1 MTPIQKLNSFFN
13 NKMQFEREFA
23 NFGFRFNDS
32 LKQELKELKKSNV
45 FDKELINK
53 YIFIQSEMYF
63 FKSIEQNLGEF
74 EQEIN
79 YKVNVVG
86 QNDLKSEFIFSNI
99 QKLIKLSKIIELI
112 SKEYPQIN
120 LVKALAKAKLF
131 SDITG
136 GIQHI
141 EPLYKRTSDEILDE
155 IVSIGNEIRDK
166 TVPKN
171 VLLKLYDF
179 EYSDVYIGFLTKT
192 SIIINNSIQRII
204 SENNQIL
211 IEKYDISE
219 KQPFLISKEPN
230 QIDKKSEYI
239 DSHQIKPK
247 SELLREYLQKYG
259 FFELEKVKI
268 LSEQNQVVLIEKICE
283 NKLPYAI
290 AMFDYLNF
298 IDYLSKMH
306 FVVKTKLNKE
316 ISKWFESDSEGR
328 TVKGNLSSLQKH
340 STENKVRYTAYKHKN
355 NVATD
360 YEQLK

>member
-1 MTPIQKLNSFFN
+1 MTPIQKLNSFFID
-13 NKMQFEREFA
+13 KKQFEREFA

-32 LKQELKELKKSNV
+32 LKQELKELKKSNE

-63 FKSIEQNLGEF
+63 LKSIEQNLGEF

-112 SKEYPQIN
+112 SKEYPLIN
-120 LVKALAKAKLF
+120 SVKALAKAKLF

-141 EPLYKRTSDEILDE
+141 EPLYLRTSDDILDE

-179 EYSDVYIGFLTKT
+179 EYSDVYIGFLIKAYQVIT
-192 SIIINNSIQRII
+192 NSIQSII
-204 SENNQIL
+204 SENKQILNKKYVVLETPPFLKQKEETTTIVKEKPILKINQIAL
-211 IEKYDISE
+211 KYFYEGIQITRKNGNDIAKKNGHNSGEKLFQKYTFYTSQSNRKGRPSHCTEKKLKNKIELFESVI
-219 KQPFLISKEPN
+219 
-230 QIDKKSEYI
+230 
-239 DSHQIKPK
+239 
-247 SELLREYLQKYG
+247 ELLPTNKQEKLKDEVLLLKNIFDAEYQ
-259 FFELEKVKI
+259 
-268 LSEQNQVVLIEKICE
+268 
-283 NKLPYAI
+283 
-290 AMFDYLNF
+290 
-298 IDYLSKMH
+298 
-306 FVVKTKLNKE
+306 
-316 ISKWFESDSEGR
+316 
-328 TVKGNLSSLQKH
+328 
-340 STENKVRYTAYKHKN
+340 
-355 NVATD
+355 
-360 YEQLK
+360 

>member
-32 LKQELKELKKSNV
+32 LKQELKELKKSNE

-86 QNDLKSEFIFSNI
+86 QNDLKTEFIFLNI

-131 SDITG
+131 SDIRG

-141 EPLYKRTSDEILDE
+141 WPLYKRTSDEILDE
-155 IVSIGNEIRDK
+155 IVSIGHEIRDK

-192 SIIINNSIQRII
+192 SIVINNSIQRII
-204 SENNQIL
+204 SENKQIL
-211 IEKYDISE
+211 QPKFSISDVP
-219 KQPFLISKEPN
+219 PFLIPIEPKNQKSIENENSKYKAKHYVLSYIIECHAKGEILPLGN
-230 QIDKKSEYI
+230 KKKLEHIGNEIMGNGKGNTFYKRFNEVVNKDI
-239 DSHQIKPK
+239 NA
-247 SELLREYLQKYG
+247 
-259 FFELEKVKI
+259 EKV
-268 LSEQNQVVLIEKICE
+268 LISIGGEDWREIIK
-283 NKLPYAI
+283 N
-290 AMFDYLNF
+290 
-298 IDYLSKMH
+298 
-306 FVVKTKLNKE
+306 
-316 ISKWFESDSEGR
+316 ISKVPD
-328 TVKGNLSSLQKH
+328 TI
-340 STENKVRYTAYKHKN
+340 ENY
-355 NVATD
+355 
-360 YEQLK
+360 LKSKKL